1 MEVLMMIVITLD
13 DILSL
18 LGIAAGLI
26 LVIVAWLLGEFGGKK
41 RGGKR

>member
-1 MEVLMMIVITLD
+1 MIVITLD

-18 LGIAAGLI
+18 IGIAAGLI
-26 LVIVAWLLGEFGGKK
+26 LVTVAWLRGEFGGKK